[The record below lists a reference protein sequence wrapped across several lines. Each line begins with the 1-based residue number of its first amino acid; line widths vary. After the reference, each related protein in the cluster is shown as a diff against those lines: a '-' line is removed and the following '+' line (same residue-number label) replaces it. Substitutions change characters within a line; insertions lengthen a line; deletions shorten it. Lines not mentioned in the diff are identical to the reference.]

1 MGIKLFVDG
10 SSRVIQ
16 GVKHNGYFVV
26 EGNQLNVLEA
36 GRLPDNWS
44 SQTCKLYAL
53 NQALKLLKAPTLLS
67 LTPPLELKVYPY
79 RPGDYIIIKACKKEK
94 LQLT

>member
-1 MGIKLFVDG
+1 
-10 SSRVIQ
+10 
-16 GVKHNGYFVV
+16 VV
-26 EGNQLNVLEA
+26 EGNQLYVLEV
-36 GRLPDNWS
+36 GRLPVWS
-44 SQTCKLYAL
+44 AQTCELYAL